1 MDQIDQ
7 RRGFFLLDIPSCG
20 VQSHSIMFQYLD
32 FWVSAGFALTVLAFL
47 LCLLYGVIKWNKGYQ
62 EKDGDYRE
70 EIRWEREEIELI
82 ERLP

>member
-1 MDQIDQ
+1 
-7 RRGFFLLDIPSCG
+7 
-20 VQSHSIMFQYLD
+20 MFQYLD

-47 LCLLYGVIKWNKGYQ
+47 LCLLYGVMKWNKGYQ